1 MLKPL
6 EKRRRRPQ
14 DVNQL
19 ARQLVDESTAE
30 PDKSPKPP
38 PIPPAA
44 LSAYMSELGRKGGRV
59 SGSRRK
65 QNLSPERRAEIALK
79 AARARWAK
87 TKRKKP

>member
-1 MLKPL
+1 MPKPL
-6 EKRRRRPQ
+6 KKKRRRPQ

-30 PDKSPKPP
+30 RQESPE
-38 PIPPAA
+38 PIPILPDV
-44 LSAYMSELGRKGGRV
+44 LSAYMAALGRKGGRV
-59 SGSRRK
+59 SGKRRMA
-65 QNLSPERRAEIALK
+65 NLSPEQRVEIALK